1 MKKVEL
7 IGTATI
13 GAATPGCCASGVNVE
28 SIIGLSFCSAVQSA
42 FSSARTINDL
52 VSFVDLLA
60 ASGLTTV
67 RLVVLKVLGGA
78 NLEVR
83 YSTPGN
89 ADQVVRASGF
99 HLIANPTLGSEITA
113 LAVRGSGQI
122 EYIVAG
128 N

>member
-7 IGTATI
+7 TGSATI
-13 GAATPGCCASGVNVE
+13 GSPGAGCCASGVDIEGIV
-28 SIIGLSFCSAVQSA
+28 GLSFCSTVTSA
-42 FSSARTINDL
+42 FAGSRTINDL
-52 VSFVDLLA
+52 VSFVNLLT
-60 ASGLTTV
+60 STGLTTV
-67 RLVVLKVLGGA
+67 SLVVLKVLGGA

-113 LAVRGSGQI
+113 LAVRGNGQI

-128 N
+128 S

>member
-1 MKKVEL
+1 MKKIEL
-7 IGTATI
+7 TGAATI
-13 GAATPGCCASGVNVE
+13 GASGSGCCASGVNIE
-28 SIIGLSFCSAVQSA
+28 GIIGLSFCSTVVAA
-42 FSSARTINDL
+42 FSGARTINDL
-52 VSFVDLLA
+52 VTFVDLLSA
-60 ASGLTTV
+60 TGLTTV
-67 RLVVLKVLGGA
+67 NLVVLKVLGGA

-113 LAVRGSGQI
+113 LAVRGAGQI

-128 N
+128 S